1 MNRKAYILVLGCIL
15 LCLQTVARD
24 TVYLNLESTIRIAN
38 DSSLTAF
45 RNRNMY
51 LRGFWEHQTFR
62 ANRLPALS
70 LDLSPAQY
78 NRYITSR
85 YDSQE
90 DMDVYREQKMFS
102 SGGILKL
109 KQNLDITGG
118 TFYVESA
125 LEGMYNSDET
135 RYSQYS
141 SIPVRIGY
149 SQQLIGFNSFKW
161 EKRIEPLKFEKVKKE
176 YLYNSQMV
184 SEEAV
189 TYFFDVAMAQLDYEM
204 ASRQVGSSDTLY
216 SIGMQRHRIAAI
228 SKADLLTLE
237 LDKVNALNS
246 LENSRIRL
254 KRAMVALA
262 LFLNMDK
269 ETKIHLELPDYPG
282 EIEIPV
288 EKALEMAKENNPSHL
303 VQQQAVL
310 EAEREVSRTKAER
323 RLNASVNLS
332 VGFNQVADNIKS
344 AFRHPLQQDIIGVNL
359 NIPIVDWGVRKGKYN
374 MAKNDLNVARITAIQ
389 EEISLEE
396 EVLLTVDDF
405 NVQKGLITSAK
416 EALELARMA
425 YRQTMQRFMTGKADV
440 NSMTMALNRQQEAQ
454 KNWLISLQN
463 YWLNY
468 YKIRRL
474 TLYDFESNMS
484 LSDIFDYN
492 SIIH

>member
-15 LCLQTVARD
+15 LCLQAVARD

-62 ANRLPALS
+62 SNRLPALS

-189 TYFFDVAMAQLDYEM
+189 TYFFNVAMAQLDHEM
-204 ASRQVGSSDTLY
+204 ALRQVESSED
-216 SIGMQRHRIAAI
+216 R
-228 SKADLLTLE
+228 K
-237 LDKVNALNS
+237 
-246 LENSRIRL
+246 
-254 KRAMVALA
+254 
-262 LFLNMDK
+262 
-269 ETKIHLELPDYPG
+269 
-282 EIEIPV
+282 
-288 EKALEMAKENNPSHL
+288 
-303 VQQQAVL
+303 
-310 EAEREVSRTKAER
+310 
-323 RLNASVNLS
+323 SV
-332 VGFNQVADNIKS
+332 V
-344 AFRHPLQQDIIGVNL
+344 
-359 NIPIVDWGVRKGKYN
+359 
-374 MAKNDLNVARITAIQ
+374 
-389 EEISLEE
+389 
-396 EVLLTVDDF
+396 
-405 NVQKGLITSAK
+405 
-416 EALELARMA
+416 
-425 YRQTMQRFMTGKADV
+425 
-440 NSMTMALNRQQEAQ
+440 
-454 KNWLISLQN
+454 
-463 YWLNY
+463 
-468 YKIRRL
+468 
-474 TLYDFESNMS
+474 
-484 LSDIFDYN
+484 
-492 SIIH
+492 